1 MIPFL
6 NRNDEKWPHT
16 RQIKIAG
23 RNHIL
28 PPLGIKNINYA
39 KLINPKQ
46 REFAAS
52 HLFRKLLITNESVQW
67 FIGPCLMDVLIVSQ
81 RRTTIDELSSF

>member
-1 MIPFL
+1 MEIQQAVV
-6 NRNDEKWPHT
+6 H
-16 RQIKIAG
+16 
-23 RNHIL
+23 HHL

-67 FIGPCLMDVLIVSQ
+67 LIEPCLMDVLIV
-81 RRTTIDELSSF
+81 

>member
-16 RQIKIAG
+16 RQINIVG

-28 PPLGIKNINYA
+28 PPFGFENT
-39 KLINPKQ
+39 LIMQ
-46 REFAAS
+46 R
-52 HLFRKLLITNESVQW
+52 
-67 FIGPCLMDVLIVSQ
+67 
-81 RRTTIDELSSF
+81 